1 MSWKENFKNN
11 AKLSGDINESVI
23 ISHCMTRG
31 WDVFKNMSC
40 TGPIDMIIYNR
51 EENIL
56 YKIDAKSSEKM
67 AMSFYEKVKDKD
79 ICTCYFDD
87 ENKKVIIIK
96 GGNLKDGYEKIE
108 I

>member
-1 MSWKENFKNN
+1 MNWKEKFKNN

-23 ISHCMTRG
+23 ISHFMTRG

-40 TGPIDMIIYNR
+40 TGPIDMIIYSR

-56 YKIDAKSSEKM
+56 YKIDAKSSEQS
-67 AMSFYEKVKDKD
+67 AMSEFMRTKYRG
-79 ICTCYFDD
+79 IYTCYFDD
-87 ENKKVIIIK
+87 ENKKVMIIK